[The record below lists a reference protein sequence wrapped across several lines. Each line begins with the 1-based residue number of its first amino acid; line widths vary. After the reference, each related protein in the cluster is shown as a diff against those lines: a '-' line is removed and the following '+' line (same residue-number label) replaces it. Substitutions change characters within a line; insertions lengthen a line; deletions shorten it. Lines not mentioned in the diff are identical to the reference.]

1 MTAAG
6 AKSRRVFAAR
16 RMTGVALACVA
27 LALLPW
33 AGGTARAQDGAT
45 ELTRGQSGPYEI
57 AVVANPPA
65 PYAGLGSRF
74 SVHVTRAGDGAA
86 VRDAEV
92 HLQATWPDGRDAGRI
107 AAPQDPQQPGWY
119 EALLRLR
126 QAGVWQY
133 TVVVEGAAGAGDVSG
148 PITVLEASTS
158 GWSGTV
164 LWLAALGV
172 IVGGIVVFWW
182 RFLRQRGVPR

>member
-1 MTAAG
+1 MGHRGAA
-6 AKSRRVFAAR
+6 
-16 RMTGVALACVA
+16 ALAWAAA
-27 LALLPW
+27 LAMVLLPSV
-33 AGGTARAQDGAT
+33 AQAQDGAT
-45 ELTRGQSGPYEI
+45 ELTRGRSGPYAI
-57 AVVANPPA
+57 AVVANPQSPL
-65 PYAGLGSRF
+65 AGLGSRF

-92 HLQATWPDGRDAGRI
+92 HIQATWPDGRDAGRI

-148 PITVLEASTS
+148 PITVREAPAS

-164 LWLAALGV
+164 LWLAALG
-172 IVGGIVVFWW
+172 IVAGGIGVFWW
-182 RFLRQRGVPR
+182 RFLRQRGAPR